1 MERRFP
7 SLIILIALFALTAS
21 TAWAGAKVQV
31 CHIPPGNPDNFHTLT
46 VSQNAVQA
54 HLGHGDLVGAC
65 ASNCEALCSEDNSC
79 TTGECSCAC
88 VGAVPDFAAA
98 LNGEFG
104 PLTLC
109 QQSLFPEFGID
120 SVTLTTSDGHEVT
133 SVAGPAANGCSL
145 RPGDTLFLSQDQALA
160 CSALL
165 RRTAVAASLTCGPF

>member
-1 MERRFP
+1 MNRRLP
-7 SLIILIALFALTAS
+7 SLAILILMFALTAS
-21 TAWAGAKVQV
+21 VAWGGAKVQV

-65 ASNCEALCSEDNSC
+65 ATNCEALCTEDNPC

-88 VGAVPDFAAA
+88 VGAIPDFAAA

-104 PLTLC
+104 ALTLC
-109 QQSLFPEFGID
+109 QQSLFPQLDLD
-120 SVTLTTSDGHEVT
+120 SVTLTTEDGHRP
-133 SVAGPAANGCSL
+133 SSAAGAALNGCGL
-145 RPGDTLFLSQDQALA
+145 PPDFLPLSHDQALA

-165 RRTAVAASLTCGPF
+165 RRTAVAAGLTCVPF